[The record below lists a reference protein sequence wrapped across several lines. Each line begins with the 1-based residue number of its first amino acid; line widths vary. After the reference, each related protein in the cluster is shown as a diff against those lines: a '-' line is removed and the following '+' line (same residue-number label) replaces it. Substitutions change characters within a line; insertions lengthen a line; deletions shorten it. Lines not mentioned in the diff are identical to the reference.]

1 MFNFKILVT
10 FAGHVMFARKTV
22 RLLKTMFKRVGLI
35 TNSGVKA
42 IQKTLEEVV
51 NCLAMREQMVILDSC
66 CSDLLGNHGLAVYPA
81 DELAQHC
88 DLVIAIGGDGT
99 MLMAARILC
108 DSDIPLLGINLGHVG
123 FLSDIPADDIEKNM
137 DEILNGHYVED
148 VRFLLRGQVF
158 RDDAC
163 ICEEY
168 AMNDVI
174 IQKWNIARLV
184 ELETNINGSFVH
196 RHRSDG
202 MIVSSPTGSTAY
214 ALSGGGPVMHPSL
227 DALLL
232 VPICPHSLTNRPIVV
247 DGNSCI
253 EIVVGTRE
261 IDQARLTIDGE
272 ICLEL
277 APGDRV
283 RVEKKDKK
291 IRLIHPPEHDQF
303 HILREKLHWSK

>member
-1 MFNFKILVT
+1 MFTRI
-10 FAGHVMFARKTV
+10 
-22 RLLKTMFKRVGLI
+22 GLI
-35 TNSGVKA
+35 TNSGVKT
-42 IQKTLEEVV
+42 IQKTLAELVAY
-51 NCLAMREQMVILDSC
+51 LASKNREIILDTC
-66 CSDLLGNHGLAVYPA
+66 CAGLIGENDYAVYEA
-81 DELAQHC
+81 GELGKHC

-99 MLMAARILC
+99 MLMAARLLC
-108 DSDIPLLGINLGHVG
+108 DSDVPLLGINLGHVG
-123 FLSDIPADDIEKNM
+123 FLSDIPADDIEHNM
-137 DEILNGHYVED
+137 DEILDGHYVED

-158 RDDAC
+158 RNGAC
-163 ICEEY
+163 ICEDY
-168 AMNDVI
+168 ALNDVI

-184 ELETNINGSFVH
+184 ELETYINGSFVH
-196 RHRSDG
+196 THRSDG

-261 IDQARLTIDGE
+261 VDQARLTFDGE
-272 ICLEL
+272 IRLEL

-283 RVEKKDKK
+283 RVKKKNKK

>member
-1 MFNFKILVT
+1 
-10 FAGHVMFARKTV
+10 
-22 RLLKTMFKRVGLI
+22 MFKRVGLI

-42 IQKTLEEVV
+42 IQKTLTEVV
-51 NCLAMREQMVILDSC
+51 DYLATREQKVILDTC
-66 CSDLLGNHGLAVYPA
+66 CANLLEDHGLDVYA
-81 DELAQHC
+81 ANELGQHC

-99 MLMAARILC
+99 MLMAARLLC
-108 DSDIPLLGINLGHVG
+108 DSGIPLLGINLGHVG
-123 FLSDIPADDIEKNM
+123 FLSDIPADNIAKNM

-148 VRFLLRGQVF
+148 VRFLLRSQVF
-158 RDDAC
+158 RDDVC
-163 ICEEY
+163 INEDY
-168 AMNDVI
+168 ALNDVI
-174 IQKWNIARLV
+174 IQKWNIARMV
-184 ELETNINGSFVH
+184 ELVTNINGSFVH
-196 RHRSDG
+196 THRSDG

-214 ALSGGGPVMHPSL
+214 ALAGGGPVLHPSL

-261 IDQARLTIDGE
+261 IDHARLTLDGE
-272 ICLEL
+272 IRLEL

-283 RVEKKDKK
+283 RVKKKNK
-291 IRLIHPPEHDQF
+291 EIRLIHPPEHDQF